1 MASTSDKSASG
12 GPDSKRDA
20 KARERITRVVES
32 WYLVDPLL
40 FVAWT
45 MHEVVS
51 KPEIATLRVAHGR
64 IEFNPEFIASLNRD
78 ELAEVLRFEAMRIL
92 LGHPYARRQPK
103 TELSYSASNLTVQEC
118 LRSKLPMPRPREVL
132 GSETHDH
139 QYFEYY
145 YRQLAEREGDQA
157 DDSEETEPERDDS
170 SESTPAEG
178 QGNDSSDANSDDGN
192 DLDTLENAQSAL
204 EASEP
209 SGASSE
215 QDGDDEGVPA
225 EGSAESSPG
234 LSSADESSVRPA
246 ASDLDAYVDPSQTGG
261 ENADQWDADDLLH
274 EEIKSAVAEAAEN
287 GGWGTLPGH
296 AQERLLATLRPPL
309 DYRSILRQFRQSVLS
324 VDRRLTRMRPSRR
337 YGFAQMG
344 SRYDFTTSL
353 LFAVDVSGSMSH
365 RDLQNGFSII
375 NRFFQYGIRSID
387 VIWFDTEVRCEP
399 ISFRSARHDIS
410 VTGRGGTN
418 LGCVTR
424 FIDGRRGYDGV
435 VVFTDG
441 DSPLPKRPE
450 NQHTRILWLFN
461 TQAAFRQSASGLR
474 PLGSVAFL
482 KPSRVGSP
490 GHVS

>member
-1 MASTSDKSASG
+1 MSDAAASG
-12 GPDSKRDA
+12 KTESKRDA
-20 KARERITRVVES
+20 KARERITRIVES

-40 FVAWT
+40 FAAWT
-45 MHEVVS
+45 LHEVVA

-64 IEFNPEFIASLNRD
+64 VEFNPAFVSSLKQD
-78 ELAEVLRFEAMRIL
+78 ELGDVLRFEAMRIL

-118 LRSKLPMPRPREVL
+118 LRSKLPMPRPREAL
-132 GSETHDH
+132 GSEAHDH

-145 YRQLAEREGDQA
+145 YRQLAEREGDQP
-157 DDSEETEPERDDS
+157 DPSEDSAPEPEQPEDSKPGEETGDTDEVPGDESGDAGDSGSDAAAEREDKTGAESSVEEADGSAAESNEPTPDSPSMEDAADS
-170 SESTPAEG
+170 SA
-178 QGNDSSDANSDDGN
+178 GN
-192 DLDTLENAQSAL
+192 DL
-204 EASEP
+204 
-209 SGASSE
+209 
-215 QDGDDEGVPA
+215 
-225 EGSAESSPG
+225 ES
-234 LSSADESSVRPA
+234 
-246 ASDLDAYVDPSQTGG
+246 YVDPSQTGS

-274 EEIKSAVAEAAEN
+274 EEIKSAVADAAEN

-344 SRYDFTTSL
+344 SRYDFTTRL

-387 VIWFDTEVRCEP
+387 VVWFDTKIRCEP
-399 ISFRSARHDIS
+399 LTFRSARRDIS
-410 VTGRGGTN
+410 VTGRGGTD
-418 LGCVTR
+418 LGCVTQ
-424 FIDGRRGYDGV
+424 FIDEHRGYDGV

-441 DSPLPKRPE
+441 DSPHPKRPT
-450 NQHTRILWLFN
+450 NRHTRILWLFN
-461 TQAAFRQSASGLR
+461 TQAAFRKSAADLK
-474 PLGSVAFL
+474 PLGHVAFL
-482 KPSRVGSP
+482 KPSRLGSP
-490 GHVS
+490 VHST

>member
-1 MASTSDKSASG
+1 MSDSAASG
-12 GPDSKRDA
+12 KTESKRDA

-40 FVAWT
+40 FAAWT
-45 MHEVVS
+45 LHEVVA

-64 IEFNPEFIASLNRD
+64 VEFNPAFVSSLKQD
-78 ELAEVLRFEAMRIL
+78 ELGEVLRFEAMRIL

-145 YRQLAEREGDQA
+145 YRQLAEREGDQPDPSEDSTPEPDQS
-157 DDSEETEPERDDS
+157 DDSKPGEGTSHAEETLGD
-170 SESTPAEG
+170 
-178 QGNDSSDANSDDGN
+178 DSSDAGDSGN
-192 DLDTLENAQSAL
+192 DAVA
-204 EASEP
+204 
-209 SGASSE
+209 E
-215 QDGDDEGVPA
+215 QEDET
-225 EGSAESSPG
+225 S
-234 LSSADESSVRPA
+234 DESSVEEDGGISAESNEPTPDSPSLEQA
-246 ASDLDAYVDPSQTGG
+246 ADSSVGNDLESYVDPSQTGA

-274 EEIKSAVAEAAEN
+274 EEIKSAVADAAEN

-344 SRYDFTTSL
+344 SRYDFTTRL

-387 VIWFDTEVRCEP
+387 VVWFDTQIRCEP
-399 ISFRSARHDIS
+399 LTFRSARRDVSI
-410 VTGRGGTN
+410 TGRGGTD
-418 LGCVTR
+418 LGCVTE
-424 FIDGRRGYDGV
+424 FIDEHRGYDGV

-441 DSPLPKRPE
+441 DSPHPKRPA
-450 NQHTRILWLFN
+450 NRQTRILWLFN
-461 TQAAFRQSASGLR
+461 TQAAFRKSASDLR
-474 PLGSVAFL
+474 SLGHVAFL

-490 GHVS
+490 VHAS

>member
-1 MASTSDKSASG
+1 MASASDTPVSG

-40 FVAWT
+40 FAAWT
-45 MHEVVS
+45 LHEVVP

-64 IEFNPEFIASLNRD
+64 VEFNPEFIASLKRE

-118 LRSKLPMPRPREVL
+118 LRSRLPMPRPREVL
-132 GSETHDH
+132 GSESHDH

-145 YRQLAEREGDQA
+145 YRQLAEREGDQT
-157 DDSEETEPERDDS
+157 DDSEEADPEPDDPE
-170 SESTPAEG
+170 ESLPG
-178 QGNDSSDANSDDGN
+178 DGLGNDSSDANSDDEN
-192 DLDTLENAQSAL
+192 DLDTSEDAQSSRYD
-204 EASEP
+204 SEP
-209 SGASSE
+209 NGMSSE
-215 QDGDDEGVPA
+215 QDEDE
-225 EGSAESSPG
+225 ESFSREDSEEP
-234 LSSADESSVRPA
+234 SMDTTSADQNGDSPV
-246 ASDLDAYVDPSQTGG
+246 ASDLESYVDPSQTGG
-261 ENADQWDADDLLH
+261 QNADQWDTDDLLH
-274 EEIKSAVAEAAEN
+274 EEIKSAVADAAEN

-309 DYRSILRQFRQSVLS
+309 DYRAVLRQFRQSVLS

-344 SRYDFTTSL
+344 SRYDFMTRL

-365 RDLQNGFSII
+365 RDLQNGFSIV

-399 ISFRSARHDIS
+399 LTFRSARRDVG
-410 VTGRGGTN
+410 VTGRGGTD

-424 FIDGRRGYDGV
+424 FIDEQRDYDGV

-441 DSPLPKRPE
+441 DSPQPKRPK
-450 NQHTRILWLFN
+450 NRHTRILWLFN
-461 TQAAFRQSASGLR
+461 TQAAFRKSASDLKLIGN
-474 PLGSVAFL
+474 VAFL
-482 KPSRVGSP
+482 KPSRVGASS
-490 GHVS
+490 HVV

>member
-1 MASTSDKSASG
+1 MASVSNTPSSG
-12 GPDSKRDA
+12 GPESKRDA

-45 MHEVVS
+45 LHEVVP

-64 IEFNPEFIASLNRD
+64 VEFNPAFISSLKRD
-78 ELAEVLRFEAMRIL
+78 ELADVLRFEAMRIL

-118 LRSKLPMPRPREVL
+118 LRSKLPMPRPREVW

-157 DDSEETEPERDDS
+157 NESEEADPEPDE
-170 SESTPAEG
+170 SEG
-178 QGNDSSDANSDDGN
+178 
-192 DLDTLENAQSAL
+192 
-204 EASEP
+204 
-209 SGASSE
+209 
-215 QDGDDEGVPA
+215 
-225 EGSAESSPG
+225 SSPG
-234 LSSADESSVRPA
+234 EGVKDADENPSEDVSESSEAGSDGAAGQEADSGDKSSDQEGSEAGESPVESREPA
-246 ASDLDAYVDPSQTGG
+246 LDSPRSEEGADSTVASDLGSYIDPSQTGA

-274 EEIKSAVAEAAEN
+274 EEIKSAVAAAAEN

-296 AQERLLATLRPPL
+296 AQERLLATLRPSL

-344 SRYDFTTSL
+344 SRYDFTTRL
-353 LFAVDVSGSMSH
+353 LFAVDVSGSMGH

-399 ISFRSARHDIS
+399 LTFRSARRDVS
-410 VTGRGGTN
+410 VTGRGGTH
-418 LGCVTR
+418 LGCVTQ
-424 FIDGRRGYDGV
+424 FIDERRGYDGV

-441 DSPLPKRPE
+441 DSPSPKFPR
-450 NQHTRILWLFN
+450 NRQTRILWLFN
-461 TQAAFRQSASGLR
+461 TQAAFRKSASDLK

-482 KPSRVGSP
+482 KPSRASFA
-490 GHVS
+490 

>member
-1 MASTSDKSASG
+1 MASVNNTAASG
-12 GPDSKRDA
+12 GSDSKRDA

-45 MHEVVS
+45 LHEVVPV
-51 KPEIATLRVAHGR
+51 PEIATLRVAHGR
-64 IEFNPEFIASLNRD
+64 VEFNPAFISSLKRD
-78 ELAEVLRFEAMRIL
+78 ELADVLRFEAMRIL

-157 DDSEETEPERDDS
+157 NESEEDDPKPDDSEGALPGEGVEDADENPNENGSEPGEAGSDVAAEQETDS
-170 SESTPAEG
+170 SEK
-178 QGNDSSDANSDDGN
+178 SSDQEGSEEES
-192 DLDTLENAQSAL
+192 LMES
-204 EASEP
+204 EEP
-209 SGASSE
+209 SLDSPRS
-215 QDGDDEGVPA
+215 DEAPD
-225 EGSAESSPG
+225 ST
-234 LSSADESSVRPA
+234 A
-246 ASDLDAYVDPSQTGG
+246 ASDLESYVDPHQTGA

-274 EEIKSAVAEAAEN
+274 EEIKSAVADAAEN

-344 SRYDFTTSL
+344 SRYDFTTRL
-353 LFAVDVSGSMSH
+353 LFAVDVSGSMGH

-399 ISFRSARHDIS
+399 LTFRSARRDVS
-410 VTGRGGTN
+410 VTGRGGTH
-418 LGCVTR
+418 LSCVTQ
-424 FIDGRRGYDGV
+424 FIDEQRGYDGV

-441 DSPLPKRPE
+441 DSPSPRLPR
-450 NQHTRILWLFN
+450 NRQTRILWLFN
-461 TQAAFRQSASGLR
+461 TQAAFRKSASDLK

-482 KPSRVGSP
+482 KPSRATP
-490 GHVS
+490 GF